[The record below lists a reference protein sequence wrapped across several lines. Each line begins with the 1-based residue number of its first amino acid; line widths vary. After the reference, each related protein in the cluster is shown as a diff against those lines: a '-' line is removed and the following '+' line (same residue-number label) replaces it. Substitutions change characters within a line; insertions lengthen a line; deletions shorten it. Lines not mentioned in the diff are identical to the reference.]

1 MNTYGIDFHAAKIQ
15 TFLERAAFFLKKV
28 NNIRL
33 LGVECMVSCSGKTKR
48 ASLTAGSFNFL
59 SQEV

>member
-28 NNIRL
+28 YMGI
-33 LGVECMVSCSGKTKR
+33 
-48 ASLTAGSFNFL
+48 SLTIVTVRDKPAGW
-59 SQEV
+59 